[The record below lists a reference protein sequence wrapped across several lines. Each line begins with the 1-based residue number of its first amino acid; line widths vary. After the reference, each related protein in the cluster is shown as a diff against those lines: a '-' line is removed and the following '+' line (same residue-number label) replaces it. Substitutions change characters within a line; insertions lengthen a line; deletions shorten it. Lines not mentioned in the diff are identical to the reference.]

1 MIGLF
6 FLSVG
11 SGAARICVRVHEYIC
26 VLCDKSVLVYV
37 SAHPYGEHVP
47 LAHVCCIWVYGKTI
61 LSCVLRNQKMVFC
74 VFLYHSPLYP
84 LQAGSLTE
92 HGWS

>member
-11 SGAARICVRVHEYIC
+11 SGAARICVPVHEYIC

-47 LAHVCCIWVYGKTI
+47 TMLYLGLWKDHTIMCIEKPEDGI
-61 LSCVLRNQKMVFC
+61 LCLPLSLST
-74 VFLYHSPLYP
+74 LSPSGRVSY
-84 LQAGSLTE
+84 
-92 HGWS
+92 